1 MRRASPSATPMRV
14 LPSPLIAASVALAC
28 VTTSPSLATNPRLVA
43 ASASDSVPAG
53 WALDGTAVAV
63 GFDAANAWR
72 GRTPSVRVVYAAG
85 APYAGLL
92 QRVNATPF
100 AGRTVTLEGHLMRD
114 SSQASV
120 GIWLLA
126 ADSAGKRLSYVN
138 SYDSVA
144 HAPLRW
150 ARHRLTVT
158 VPPTATRLLVGAA
171 VHTTSGVMWIG
182 DVTLTLNAGGR

>member
-1 MRRASPSATPMRV
+1 MRV

-72 GRTPSVRVVYAAG
+72 GRT
-85 APYAGLL
+85 
-92 QRVNATPF
+92 
-100 AGRTVTLEGHLMRD
+100 
-114 SSQASV
+114 QASV